1 MDFSSVCADL
11 NDRHISGVDMWGFA
25 SLSFLSAWLHD
36 TDGSSLLLIY
46 NDCQTVILEGQS
58 TAFLDKASE
67 QGGFANIAL
76 SPNREDIMR
85 RVLGFENILYKE
97 TQFMVRP
104 IKILRP
110 TDLSLWSISFL
121 FMHVNAKF
129 RLKS

>member
-1 MDFSSVCADL
+1 
-11 NDRHISGVDMWGFA
+11 MWGFA

-36 TDGSSLLLIY
+36 TDGSGLLLIY

>member
-1 MDFSSVCADL
+1 
-11 NDRHISGVDMWGFA
+11 MWGFA

-76 SPNREDIMR
+76 SPKREDIMR

-110 TDLSLWSISFL
+110 SVGRWESSASFFLTKCISITVAHCPDKLGYIDFSL
-121 FMHVNAKF
+121 
-129 RLKS
+129 